1 MAITTDVTTGSG
13 QTIVDNLL
21 ETMSNQ
27 MQALQDLSD
36 SILAKN
42 TPSEIDLMAFNAK
55 VTQWSTMVSIA
66 SSTVKTIEDTIKSV
80 ANR

>member
-1 MAITTDVTTGSG
+1 MPVNDVTTGSG
-13 QTIVDNLL
+13 QQLVDNLL

-36 SILAKN
+36 SILAKT

-66 SSTVKTIEDTIKSV
+66 ASTVKTIEDTIKSV

>member
-1 MAITTDVTTGSG
+1 MAVNDVTTGSG
-13 QTIVDNLL
+13 QQLVDNLL
-21 ETMSNQ
+21 QTMSNQ
-27 MQALQDLSD
+27 MQSLQELSD
-36 SILAKN
+36 AILAKT

-66 SSTVKTIEDTIKSV
+66 ASTVKTIEDTIKSV